1 MLFLYGRSIV
11 KPPRGY
17 DRRFPD
23 ACGIAAYMNTDGK
36 IESGENIVRM
46 ITTMRDRE
54 NGLGAGFAL
63 YGLFPDRK
71 EFFCF
76 QMLLDDEDARDSARE
91 YLKKFARIIDE
102 EPVRTR
108 PTSGMHPPL
117 PLLWR
122 FFLSP
127 PEDRRGKEDDHEYMM
142 GLVMYINAEINGAY
156 CMSSGKDMG
165 VFKGN
170 GWSGDVAHF
179 YGIDEMS
186 SYFFMA
192 HSRFPT
198 NTPGWWGGAH
208 PFNLFGTSIIHN
220 GEITSYGT
228 NKRYVE
234 QFGYRC
240 TLMTDSEVVTYV
252 MDLLTRK
259 HKLPLQVAC
268 MAAAPTYHDT
278 INSFEGDGRRLWE
291 LVRKTYRPAMING
304 PFSICVG
311 LNEPRP
317 VLMGLTDRKKLRP
330 LIAATARDGKTVYL
344 SSEECAIRILGSSVE
359 DVWAPLS
366 GNPVIIEK
374 DNRLVWRGEKDP
386 LEDQAVTFV
395 S

>member
-1 MLFLYGRSIV
+1 MYSQSVV
-11 KPPRGY
+11 KPPKGY
-17 DRRFPD
+17 SRRLFE
-23 ACGIAAYMNTDGK
+23 ACGIAAYMNVDGET
-36 IESGENIVRM
+36 ESGEQIVRM
-46 ITTMRDRE
+46 ITTMMDRE

-71 EFFCF
+71 DYFCF
-76 QMLLDDEDARDSARE
+76 QMLLDNENAKRDVRE
-91 YLKKFARIIDE
+91 YLKQYAVIIDE
-102 EPVRTR
+102 EPIKTR
-108 PTSGMHPPL
+108 PTPGMPSPR

-122 FFLSP
+122 FFLSL
-127 PEDRRGKEDDHEYMM
+127 PEERKGTEDEYEYMM
-142 GLVMYINAEINGAY
+142 HLVMHINAEIDGAY

-170 GWSGDVAHF
+170 GWSRDVAQF

-186 SYFFMA
+186 SFFFMA

-208 PFNLFGTSIIHN
+208 PFNIFGTSIIHN

-259 HKLPLQVAC
+259 HELPLQVAC
-268 MAAAPTYHDT
+268 MAAAPTYHSV
-278 INSFEGDGRRLWE
+278 IESFEGERRRLWE

-311 LNEPRP
+311 FNEPKP

-330 LIAATARDGKTVYL
+330 LIAATSRGGKTVYL
-344 SSEECAIRILGSSVE
+344 SSEECAIRILGGSVE
-359 DVWAPLS
+359 
-366 GNPVIIEK
+366 E
-374 DNRLVWRGEKDP
+374 
-386 LEDQAVTFV
+386 
-395 S
+395 